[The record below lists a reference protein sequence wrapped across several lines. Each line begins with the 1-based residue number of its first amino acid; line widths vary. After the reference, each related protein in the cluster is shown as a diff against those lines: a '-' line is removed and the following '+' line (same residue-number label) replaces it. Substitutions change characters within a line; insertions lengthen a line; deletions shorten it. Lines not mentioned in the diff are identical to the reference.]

1 MYILLERYVPFVVVG
16 YLRNTFV
23 YSIVFPVYVRMFWC

>member
-1 MYILLERYVPFVVVG
+1 MYILLERYVPFVAAG